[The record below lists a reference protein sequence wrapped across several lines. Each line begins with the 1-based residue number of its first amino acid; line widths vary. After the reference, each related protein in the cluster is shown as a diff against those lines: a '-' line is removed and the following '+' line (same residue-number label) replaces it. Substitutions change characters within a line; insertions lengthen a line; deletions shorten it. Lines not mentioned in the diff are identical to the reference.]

1 SGKVPATSPAPP
13 CRDQNR
19 KRSKRRNVQES
30 WTRITAVPIEDGYAW
45 RKYGQKEILNAKHLR
60 CYFRCSYR
68 FDQGCQATKQ
78 VQRTEDELLTFWT
91 KYTGH
96 HTCQD
101 ILKASLGM
109 DSTAEEG
116 VLLSF
121 NSNTT
126 IKQEPHFFS
135 SFPSSKEEHKK
146 PIIPSIEQQEYK
158 PSSSSEYYLPVPHD
172 LITKFKSSMNPT
184 SALPSTSKSP
194 GHGDFVSRGTTSSS
208 SSSSF
213 DMDMEL
219 MDSVCLND
227 VFYDEELF

>member
-1 SGKVPATSPAPP
+1 MDYSPPFVRENLIEELVKGRGFAAQLQLVLHQQLTGSSGHVSATEEDLVTKILRSFTEALSILSYSESGKVPATSPAPP

-78 VQRTEDELLTFWT
+78 VQRTEDEPLTFWT

-146 PIIPSIEQQEYK
+146 P
-158 PSSSSEYYLPVPHD
+158 
-172 LITKFKSSMNPT
+172 
-184 SALPSTSKSP
+184 
-194 GHGDFVSRGTTSSS
+194 
-208 SSSSF
+208 
-213 DMDMEL
+213 
-219 MDSVCLND
+219 
-227 VFYDEELF
+227 LFPQ